1 MSLAKSSFLVAS
13 WIAGYFN
20 IHYMPADLMVLNMG
34 SIFLTAKA
42 LCYGICTGYTI
53 WLLWHDQ
60 LKIYLVLEAVGFTTR
75 EALRNWHYR
84 KTN

>member
-1 MSLAKSSFLVAS
+1 MSLTKTSFLIIS

-20 IHYMPADLMVLNMG
+20 IHYMPTDLIAINTG
-34 SIFLTAKA
+34 AIFLTAKA
-42 LCYGICTGYTI
+42 LCYGICAGYTF

-60 LKIYLVLEAVGFTTR
+60 IKIYCVLEAVWFINKDRIKGFY
-75 EALRNWHYR
+75 N